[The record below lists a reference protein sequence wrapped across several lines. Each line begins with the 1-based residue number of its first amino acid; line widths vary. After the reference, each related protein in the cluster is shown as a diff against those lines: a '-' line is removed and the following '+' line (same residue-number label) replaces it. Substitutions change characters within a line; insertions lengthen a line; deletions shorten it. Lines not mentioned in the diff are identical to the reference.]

1 MVSFLIP
8 RLTPLAGV
16 PRPSGTRWT
25 SMRFIN
31 LNANV
36 SEFGFF
42 RSFATTRPRLI
53 SSVFVATAITYI
65 AAFAGAHYVLEISGS
80 VGLNL
85 GIITGLMLLLLVM
98 CYLQSVLIGDFFF
111 TKNWRERVVLG
122 NQVDGALKNHNAE
135 FLIVL
140 IVFVL
145 VNVFTLNFVTKGF
158 FDTYHK
164 EGFFRS
170 ELRSGDEVDR
180 KNALVRLTDI
190 SNVNL
195 WENEGLRNLVKKQY
209 SDSSSMVREQAAW
222 NSGEMGD
229 KSARKP
235 LIELLNSDTKIEVQ
249 AAVAVALGKL
259 GNETKVREALEKKL
273 TSATSPAEQV
283 AMLRGLALLNSPLS
297 GLSAFAHTR
306 SDNEDVSLYAYW
318 VVRNGAP
325 ADIRE
330 KLRERLEAP
339 KSAKE
344 HCALLDALKMVAT
357 QDDVIWSRRQ
367 FDKTEKEKRC
377 EPLTWED
384 RNERIYYV
392 LYSDTFRVKHM
403 KIVAN
408 ASGITERSW
417 FNRLVADTS
426 QSWRVREIALEI
438 VKQIDKSIK

>member
-1 MVSFLIP
+1 
-8 RLTPLAGV
+8 
-16 PRPSGTRWT
+16 
-25 SMRFIN
+25 MRFIN

-53 SSVFVATAITYI
+53 SSVIVATVITYL
-65 AAFAGAHYVLEISGS
+65 AAFAGAHYVLEMSAS
-80 VGLNL
+80 VGINL

-98 CYLQSVLIGDFFF
+98 CYLQSVLIGDVFF
-111 TKNWRERVVLG
+111 TKNWRERIILG
-122 NQVDGALKNHNAE
+122 MKVDGALKNHNAE

-140 IVFVL
+140 LVFVL

-170 ELRSGDEVDR
+170 ELRSSDDTDR

-190 SNVNL
+190 SNVGL
-195 WENEGLRNLVKKQY
+195 WEEEGLRTLVKNQY
-209 SDSSSMVREQAAW
+209 VDPSSIVREQAAW

-229 KSARKP
+229 KSARKN
-235 LIELLNSDTKIEVQ
+235 LIELLNSDANVEVQ
-249 AAVAVALGKL
+249 SAAAVALGKL
-259 GNETKVREALEKKL
+259 GNDTKVREALENKL
-273 TSATSPAEQV
+273 KSHTSAKGQV

-297 GLSAFAHTR
+297 GLAAFEYTQ
-306 SDNEDVSLYAYW
+306 SENEEVALYAYW

-325 ADIRE
+325 TDIRQ
-330 KLRERLEAP
+330 KLRERLEKP
-339 KSAKE
+339 KSEKE
-344 HCALLDALKMVAT
+344 KCALLDALKMVAT
-357 QDDVIWSRRQ
+357 EEDIIWSRRQ
-367 FDKTEKEKRC
+367 FENTEKDKKC
-377 EPLTWED
+377 DPLTWED
-384 RNERIYYV
+384 RNERVYYV

-408 ASGITERSW
+408 ASGVSERNW
-417 FNRLVADTS
+417 FDRLVADTS

-438 VKQIDKSIK
+438 VKQIDKAK